1 MSQPQYGGAFLAEAV
16 RAAYAEGMD
25 DYQFGTYGF
34 DGGRQA
40 RGQDHRRGQCE
51 FSAAAGVSGRSS

>member
-25 DYQFGTYGF
+25 DYHWNLWF
-34 DGGRQA
+34 
-40 RGQDHRRGQCE
+40 
-51 FSAAAGVSGRSS
+51 